1 MGEEKKA
8 TTESDKLKE
17 FIDGR
22 VKEIMAAELASPD
35 SAFKKQLQTKYK
47 GVFDEAMRENEKRGF
62 GREDGTLKFA
72 KFARVVLSSGND
84 KEKAFKIASD
94 RYPDDKE
101 IQGYFKALTVGTP
114 SEGGFAVPEALSS
127 DIIQFLY
134 PKLAYSRL
142 GARRIDMPNG
152 NLNLPRFDARA
163 SSCTSARRKPPERR
177 SPRSGT

>member
-1 MGEEKKA
+1 MEEKKPA
-8 TTESDKLKE
+8 TESDKLKE

-84 KEKAFKIASD
+84 KEKALKIASD